1 MEVIATDAMIDEA
14 RAFNEELERLLATV
28 PSIETVPLEAARE
41 ARRSGR
47 GLFAAQ
53 QPLPQAREL
62 SVPGR
67 SGAVTVRVLAPE
79 REPDGVYLHLHG
91 GGWTIGAADAQDGY
105 LWEIVEA
112 TGLCVASVEY
122 RLAPEHPHPAGL
134 DDCEDAALWLVRE
147 GAAALGA
154 PARLAIGGE
163 SSGAHLAA
171 STLLR
176 LRDGHDLA
184 GAFAAASLVYGS
196 YDLSQ
201 TPSQRLWKRNL
212 VLSPPVL
219 AWFRD
224 NLLPGLD
231 AEGRRDPGI
240 SPLYADLRGLPPA
253 LFMVGTLDPLLD
265 DSVFMEARWRLAGGT
280 TELLVWPESVHGFTA
295 FPLALARTANEAQ
308 HAFLLK
314 TVGSSARG

>member
-1 MEVIATDAMIDEA
+1 MIAEA
-14 RAFNEELERLLATV
+14 RAFNEELERLLATA
-28 PSIETVPLEAARE
+28 PSVHTVPVEETRAVRDA
-41 ARRSGR
+41 GR

-53 QPLPQAREL
+53 PRLPQARAFL
-62 SVPGR
+62 AHGR
-67 SGAVTVRVLAPE
+67 DGEIAVRVLAPE
-79 REPDGVYLHLHG
+79 GEPRGVYLHLHG

-122 RLAPEHPHPAGL
+122 RLAPEHPHPAAL
-134 DDCEDAALWLVRE
+134 NDCEDAALWLVRE

-154 PARLAIGGE
+154 PSRLAIGGE
-163 SSGAHLAA
+163 SAGAHLAA
-171 STLLR
+171 ATLLR

-201 TPSQRLWKRNL
+201 TPSQRLWDRNL

-224 NLLPGLD
+224 NLLPGID

-253 LFMVGTLDPLLD
+253 LFMVGALDPLLD

-280 TELLVWPESVHGFTA
+280 TELLIWPESVHGFNA
-295 FPLALARTANEAQ
+295 FPLALARAANEAQ
-308 HAFLLK
+308 HEFLRAI
-314 TVGSSARG
+314 T